1 MKYQPDNLF
10 IGNNRTTSHIIG
22 SFLNEVL
29 KSQARSRDTWSQEC
43 PTAHTLQHALC
54 WWSATIPVT
63 LLPKLELKE
72 LHSVGFFLHTFTYV
86 IYSLWLIDSIK

>member
-1 MKYQPDNLF
+1 MKYQPNNLF

-29 KSQARSRDTWSQEC
+29 KSQGRSRDTRSQGC
-43 PTAHTLQHALC
+43 PPAHTLQHALC

-72 LHSVGFFLHTFTYV
+72 SRFVGFFLHIFTYF